1 MAGGGRRQ
9 MRITENEEI
18 LYLVLKALDE
28 SRIPSGAG
36 TIRRSLP
43 PQFSVSMATVGI
55 ILRDLQDRGFVV
67 REGFRGHTL
76 TEEGRAFLAG
86 YRDRQKKACLADRIF
101 DYLTGSDRQRLA
113 DILEARR
120 AIETEA
126 ARLAASRA
134 EQQDIRRLARNAED
148 QEKATAERQRAVLDR
163 EFHALLLDAAHN
175 PLLGTLFDFLEQVT
189 AASDGETVD
198 QFLSKVREN
207 IGPALAED
215 HAQILEAISSK
226 DAAGAE
232 KAMGT
237 HMDRVL
243 AFLEAPAE
251 IPSKE

>member
-1 MAGGGRRQ
+1 
-9 MRITENEEI
+9 MRITENEEVI
-18 LYLVLKALDE
+18 YLVLKTLDD
-28 SRIPSGAG
+28 SRTPAGAG
-36 TIRRSLP
+36 TIRRSLL
-43 PQFSVSMATVGI
+43 PQFSFSMATVGI

-67 REGFRGHTL
+67 REGFRGHML
-76 TEEGRAFLAG
+76 TEDGRTFLSG

-134 EQQDIRRLARNAED
+134 DQEDIKRLERNAVD
-148 QEKATAERQRAVLDR
+148 QRRASAERQRAVLDR
-163 EFHALLLDAAHN
+163 EFHAVLLDAAHN

-198 QFLSKVREN
+198 QYLSKVREE
-207 IGPALAED
+207 IGSTLAED
-215 HAQILEAISSK
+215 HSKILGAISRK

-243 AFLEAPAE
+243 AFLEAPAGT
-251 IPSKE
+251 PPKE